1 MNSPSAFVASTLE
14 VATTVIGTATTTAT
28 TTDSPTSGGIERA
41 FPTALTTQL
50 PSLWPYTRYGV
61 GRRRSTA
68 TWALMSVSTGADGLA
83 EEETVGLVKAV
94 VSWFPRPVFEARS
107 EATSGVGDVKR
118 RAVEREEG
126 DADGR
131 VDTRALGELWDQ
143 IQALRRSWEKA

>member
-1 MNSPSAFVASTLE
+1 
-14 VATTVIGTATTTAT
+14 
-28 TTDSPTSGGIERA
+28 
-41 FPTALTTQL
+41 
-50 PSLWPYTRYGV
+50 
-61 GRRRSTA
+61 
-68 TWALMSVSTGADGLA
+68 MSVSTGADGLA

>member
-1 MNSPSAFVASTLE
+1 M
-14 VATTVIGTATTTAT
+14 TATTTAT
-28 TTDSPTSGGIERA
+28 ATTMDSPTSGGIERA

-50 PSLWPYTRYGV
+50 PSMWPYTRYGV

-68 TWALMSVSTGADGLA
+68 TWALTSASAGEDGLA
-83 EEETVGLVKAV
+83 EEETVGMVKAV

-107 EATSGVGDVKR
+107 EAGSGVGDVKR

-126 DADGR
+126 DAAGP
-131 VDTRALGELWDQ
+131 VNTRALGELWDE

>member
-1 MNSPSAFVASTLE
+1 VEGAGETAGVGE
-14 VATTVIGTATTTAT
+14 KTTTTTAT
-28 TTDSPTSGGIERA
+28 TTTMGSPTSGGTERA

-50 PSLWPYTRYGV
+50 PGLWPYTRYGV

-68 TWALMSVSTGADGLA
+68 TWALTSAGTGEDGLA

-107 EATSGVGDVKR
+107 EATRGVGDVKR
-118 RAVEREEG
+118 RAEG
-126 DADGR
+126 DAAGPVNTR
-131 VDTRALGELWDQ
+131 VLGELWDE